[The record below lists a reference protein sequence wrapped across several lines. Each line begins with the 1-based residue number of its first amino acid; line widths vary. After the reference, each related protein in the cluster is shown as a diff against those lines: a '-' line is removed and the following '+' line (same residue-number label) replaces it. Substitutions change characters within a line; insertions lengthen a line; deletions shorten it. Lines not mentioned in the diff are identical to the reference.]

1 MQAITNRSGG
11 VEAKF
16 LLALQKL
23 FQRETN
29 LERRLI
35 LMQML
40 KLSPPGTL
48 KEAVQSQKI
57 ILELQKWLQSAAESK
72 EFRLAFRVIETLDR
86 LPITLEAL
94 KVVVSWCMDHVNVA
108 RCHCVLQ
115 TDNQK
120 ACVSWPH
127 PSMGTRRFS
136 VRWKRVDPESALPA
150 LTEQVQDELQSSAQR
165 EVVSRLIAGMN

>member
-1 MQAITNRSGG
+1 MPVSEADSFIVTLPMQAITNRSGG

-23 FQRETN
+23 FQREIN
-29 LERRLI
+29 LERRLV

-57 ILELQKWLQSAAESK
+57 ILELQKWLHSAAESK

-94 KVVVSWCMDHVNVA
+94 KVVISWCMDHVNVA
-108 RCHCVLQ
+108 RCHCALQ
-115 TDNQK
+115 TDICQK
-120 ACVSWPH
+120 ACVSWAH
-127 PSMGTRRFS
+127 PSTGTRRFS
-136 VRWKRVDPESALPA
+136 VCSKRGQSRICPA
-150 LTEQVQDELQSSAQR
+150 SID
-165 EVVSRLIAGMN
+165 